1 MLSVTFFLFVFFCE
15 YIEVY
20 SHNANTNI
28 NTNSSIRG
36 AALRHGTRVEL
47 VIIVRISTAF
57 VVSFSKTLFIA
68 QYSLVTSTD
77 WNVVNIQRIAMEA
90 VDILNTASMNVFYV
104 CVFVK
109 AIDSLESERYT
120 LMPSIVW
127 SLNSIH

>member
-1 MLSVTFFLFVFFCE
+1 MR
-15 YIEVY
+15 
-20 SHNANTNI
+20 
-28 NTNSSIRG
+28 IRG

>member
-20 SHNANTNI
+20 LHNANTNI

-90 VDILNTASMNVFYV
+90 VDILNTASINVFYV